1 MLLNED
7 RFRFGKF
14 LELKISSKE
23 FFFNGLFSNRQ
34 NMTIKLFDN
43 GWRILRFILNG
54 DRIFEISAES
64 I

>member
-1 MLLNED
+1 MKIDLDLVN
-7 RFRFGKF
+7 FCNKKF
-14 LELKISSKE
+14 FSKE

-34 NMTIKLFDN
+34 NMAIKLFDN